1 MKKLISAIL
10 LLSLCL
16 SLVACGPV
24 QKTYDAS
31 DYILETPYKDDYRI
45 LQLTDIHLANK
56 DNRKLHLDFMDLTIK
71 DANADMILLS
81 GDIFTFADKA
91 VVKELFDFIDSYGVP
106 WAVTWGNH
114 DEQCYFSIDWLT
126 GYLNEYGSNCLF
138 VDLQDDDIYGN
149 ANYAINLTKGGKVV
163 EQIILLDSNRYSYG
177 DYWGYDYIKENQVDW
192 YEKIVNYTAA
202 QNGGKVV
209 PSVLYYHIP
218 VPEFKDAW
226 EATQNGEADAIYIY
240 GERNEK
246 VSCPQYNS
254 GLFDRVLKLGSTSS
268 MNVGHD
274 HVNNSIVKYKG
285 VDFCY
290 GINSTDRIYYTEP
303 MMGGRVLIIH
313 NDNSID
319 YEHIYHSYDEVAK

>member
-1 MKKLISAIL
+1 MS
-10 LLSLCL
+10 LSF
-16 SLVACGPV
+16 SLAACGA
-24 QKTYDAS
+24 QEKTYDAA

-71 DANADMILLS
+71 DANADMIVLS

-114 DEQCYFSIDWLT
+114 DEQCYFPIDWLT

-138 VDLQDDDIYGN
+138 VDLQDDDVYGN
-149 ANYAINLTKGGKVV
+149 ANYAINLTKNGKVV
-163 EQIILLDSNRYSYG
+163 EQVILLDSNRYSYG
-177 DYWGYDYIKENQVDW
+177 DYWGYDYIKENQIDW
-192 YEKIVNYTAA
+192 YEKIVNYTTA

-226 EATQNGEADAIYIY
+226 ESYLEGKSNAIYVY

-254 GLFDRVLKLGSTSS
+254 GFFDRVLKLGSTTS

-274 HVNNSIVKYKG
+274 HINNSIVNYKG

-303 MMGGRVLIIH
+303 MMGGRVLVIH
-313 NDNSID
+313 NDNTID